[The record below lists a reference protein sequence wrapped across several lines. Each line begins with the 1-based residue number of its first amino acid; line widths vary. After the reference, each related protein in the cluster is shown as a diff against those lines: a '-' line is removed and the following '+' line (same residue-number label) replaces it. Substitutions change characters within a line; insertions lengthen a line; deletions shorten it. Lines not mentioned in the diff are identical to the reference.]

1 MGLFI
6 GASILTILEILDYIY
21 EVCLFT
27 SLCEDRTVPRHS
39 HKHTNNT
46 CPCLLLIFISIG
58 GQTQNQA
65 TPETKEESETTE
77 PTELNSRA
85 DPENKEPARTEPAS
99 SAGCRNYSYS
109 QI

>member
-1 MGLFI
+1 MRYV
-6 GASILTILEILDYIY
+6 S
-21 EVCLFT
+21 
-27 SLCEDRTVPRHS
+27 SLHCERIRQSPDIHINRQTR
-39 HKHTNNT
+39 
-46 CPCLLLIFISIG
+46 LLLIFISIG

-77 PTELNSRA
+77 PTELNPRA

-99 SAGCRNYSYS
+99 SAGCRNYSHS